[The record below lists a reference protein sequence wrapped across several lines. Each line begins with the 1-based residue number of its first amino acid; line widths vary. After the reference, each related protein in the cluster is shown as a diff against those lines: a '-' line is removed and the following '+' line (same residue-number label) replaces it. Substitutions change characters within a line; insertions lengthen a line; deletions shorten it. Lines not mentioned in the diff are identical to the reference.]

1 VATLTSGKIVGAAL
15 VSHHPGLF
23 QPKSFRVTAGNGQDS
38 DLIEGFARVRAKID
52 SVKPDIIVI
61 LDTHWFTT
69 GCHLIDAGEHYE
81 GTYVSDEMP
90 WYLYGQE
97 YDYKGAPEFAELCA
111 EVALEEGVIARAI
124 DVPTMARH
132 YATINIVNALVNDE
146 KVMSV
151 GSCQTASTKNY
162 LEMGAVLGKAIK
174 RSGQTVVLLA
184 SGALSHKFRNINE
197 TPKHPRIYHPDNVSS
212 EYNRKSDYRAIE
224 YLCQGE
230 HATILEKFDSEYKKL
245 PWEARGAHY
254 LQMIGALGGI
264 KCTAVGTPLSEYENA
279 HGTGN
284 IHIWFEV

>member
-1 VATLTSGKIVGAAL
+1 MTSGKIVGAAL

-23 QPKSFRVTAGNGQDS
+23 QPEEFRVTAGNGKDS

-52 SVKPDIIVI
+52 SVNPDIIVI

-69 GCHLIDAGEHYE
+69 GCHLLDAGEYYS

-90 WYLYGQE
+90 WYLHGQK
-97 YDYKGAPEFAELCA
+97 YAYKGAPEFAKLCE
-111 EVALEEGVIARAI
+111 EVAREDGVIARAI
-124 DVPTMARH
+124 DEPTMTRH
-132 YATINIVNALVNDE
+132 YATINIVNALVDDE
-146 KVMSV
+146 KVISV

-162 LEMGAVLGKAIK
+162 LEMGAVLEKAIK
-174 RSGQTVVLLA
+174 RSGLDFVLLA

-197 TPKHPRIYHPDNVSS
+197 TPKNPRIYHPDNVSS
-212 EYNRKSDYRAIE
+212 EYNRKSDYQAIE
-224 YLCQGE
+224 HLSRGE
-230 HATILEKFDSEYKKL
+230 HAIIIEKFESEYKKL
-245 PWEARGAHY
+245 PWEAWGSHY

-264 KCTAVGTPLSEYENA
+264 DCTAIGTPLSEYENA

>member
-1 VATLTSGKIVGAAL
+1 
-15 VSHHPGLF
+15 
-23 QPKSFRVTAGNGQDS
+23 
-38 DLIEGFARVRAKID
+38 
-52 SVKPDIIVI
+52 
-61 LDTHWFTT
+61 
-69 GCHLIDAGEHYE
+69 
-81 GTYVSDEMP
+81 
-90 WYLYGQE
+90 
-97 YDYKGAPEFAELCA
+97 
-111 EVALEEGVIARAI
+111 
-124 DVPTMARH
+124 
-132 YATINIVNALVNDE
+132 
-146 KVMSV
+146 
-151 GSCQTASTKNY
+151 
-162 LEMGAVLGKAIK
+162 MGAVLGKAIK

-224 YLCQGE
+224 HLCQGK

-245 PWEARGAHY
+245 PWEAWGAHY

>member
-1 VATLTSGKIVGAAL
+1 MTSGKIVGAAL

-23 QPKSFRVTAGNGQDS
+23 QPEEFRVTAGNGKDS

-52 SVKPDIIVI
+52 SVNPDIIVI

-69 GCHLIDAGEHYE
+69 GCHLLDAGEYYS

-90 WYLYGQE
+90 WYLHGQK
-97 YDYKGAPEFAELCA
+97 YAYKGAPEFAKLCE
-111 EVALEEGVIARAI
+111 EVAREDGVIARAI
-124 DVPTMARH
+124 DEPTMTRH
-132 YATINIVNALVNDE
+132 YATINIVNALVDDE
-146 KVMSV
+146 KVISV

-162 LEMGAVLGKAIK
+162 LEMGAVLEKAIK
-174 RSGQTVVLLA
+174 RSRLDFVLLA

-197 TPKHPRIYHPDNVSS
+197 TPKNPRIYHPDNVSS
-212 EYNRKSDYRAIE
+212 EYNRKSDYQAIE
-224 YLCQGE
+224 HLSRGE
-230 HATILEKFDSEYKKL
+230 HAIIIEKFESEYKKL
-245 PWEARGAHY
+245 PWEAWGSHY

-264 KCTAVGTPLSEYENA
+264 DCTAIGTPLSEYENA